1 MIFVGRIS
9 ILNYCAASTSS
20 TTKKTCVCL
29 KTTTFT
35 STKPKIQQTKSHSSI
50 SNAAKHKLPETTKNK
65 REKKNRQKIQ
75 QRAKNMINLCK
86 KMIRKTNKKKDNKII
101 IFHLHFHSPFFSLHT
116 RYLRFIRSYEKG
128 NGDWE

>member
-9 ILNYCAASTSS
+9 ILNHCAASSSS

-65 REKKNRQKIQ
+65 REKKSTKNTATSKKHDKFVQKI
-75 QRAKNMINLCK
+75 
-86 KMIRKTNKKKDNKII
+86 IRKTNKKKDNKII

-128 NGDWE
+128 SGDWE